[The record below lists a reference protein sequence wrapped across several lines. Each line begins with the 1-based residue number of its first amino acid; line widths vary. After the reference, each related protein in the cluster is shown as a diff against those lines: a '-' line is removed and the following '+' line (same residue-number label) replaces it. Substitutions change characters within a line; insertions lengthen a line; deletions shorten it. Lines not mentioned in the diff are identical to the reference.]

1 MRIGIKNET
10 LDITILFITNKKKDD
25 LFYDLPL

>member
-10 LDITILFITNKKKDD
+10 LDITILFYSWQTKDD
-25 LFYDLPL
+25 FLCFPLQ